1 MSKTYLMDGCK
12 FIYNQDRL
20 QSFLNGER
28 IMPVTVDMGISKACN
43 IKCVYCYG
51 VKQVKSPEY
60 IPTER
65 LLMLADDAKESGI
78 KSIAIVGDGEP
89 TMNRGLYPF
98 VKRLKE
104 NKVDCAV
111 ATNGL
116 LLGLKD
122 IVDLTSS
129 CTWLRFNISGVSNY
143 EKIMGARSG
152 DFEKFEGI
160 VKYAVSH
167 KYDCTIGLQAVL
179 IPEGFSEVIPLA
191 KKAIEWGVDYLVI
204 KQFSDGGEGMP
215 LHFDMAE
222 YDRSVGLLKI
232 AELMSTKKTKIII
245 KWKAMCDSANITK
258 NKKWEFD
265 NCIDL
270 PFLFQISGDGGCYPC
285 GYLFGDKRYC
295 YGNVNEERLIDI
307 LHSDK
312 YWDTI
317 KRVSETPLELLCTG
331 QCRHMEGL
339 KFMDKLTKSYH
350 GNLEQALINVC
361 GSREKYDMTMIN
373 PPEHINFI

>member
-1 MSKTYLMDGCK
+1 MSKNYLMDGCK

-20 QSFLNGER
+20 QDFLDGKR
-28 IMPVTVDMGISKACN
+28 IMPVTIDMGIHKSCN

-51 VKQVKSPEY
+51 VKQVKSPKYVFPEK
-60 IPTER
+60 
-65 LLMLADDAKESGI
+65 LLMLADDAKEVGI

-89 TMNRGLYPF
+89 TMNLGLYPF
-98 VKRLKE
+98 VEKLKE

-116 LLGLKD
+116 LLT
-122 IVDLTSS
+122 VPQVESLTSS
-129 CTWLRFNISGVSNY
+129 CTWIRFNISGVNKY
-143 EKIMGARSG
+143 DQIMGAPKGSLSKL
-152 DFEKFEGI
+152 EEI
-160 VKYAVSH
+160 VKYAVAH
-167 KYDCTIGLQAVL
+167 KKDCTIGLQAVL

-215 LHFDMAE
+215 LHFDMDK
-222 YDRSVGLLKI
+222 YNDSVGNLKI
-232 AELMSTKKTKIII
+232 AELMSTKNTKIII
-245 KWKAMCDSANITK
+245 KWKAMCDSTNITK

-265 NCIDL
+265 KCIDL

-285 GYLFGDKRYC
+285 GYLFGNERYC

-307 LHSDK
+307 LHSEK

-317 KRVSETPLELLCTG
+317 KRIAETPLEILCTG

-339 KFMDKLTKSYH
+339 KFMDKLVKAYK
-350 GNLEQALINVC
+350 GNLQEALTEISGGIDNY
-361 GSREKYDMTMIN
+361 RNIMNNK
-373 PPEHINFI
+373 PEHINFI